1 MVGVGVGV
9 GVPSAVRLAA
19 REDSA
24 AAAAARAP
32 PTATAAATAA
42 LTLASAAASSP
53 APYKKGAGED
63 AWFIVDDAAGVFD
76 GVGGWASQGVDA
88 GVYARALAS
97 GTAAGVRSR
106 GPTGVAAALADAV
119 AGADMLGSSTAAVI
133 GLDAAAGSLV
143 GCNLGD
149 SGVRVIRG
157 GAVVYRSA
165 EQQYS
170 FNFPAQVS
178 AADRGALAVAEP
190 IAFGVEEGDW
200 VLLATDGLLDNMW
213 EAELLRLVAEAG
225 GEAAKPAALAE
236 AVRSR
241 AVELSQMDNY
251 ESPFS
256 WGAKQAGM
264 RYPTQGK
271 PDDVT
276 VVFCR
281 VQLRDP

>member
-1 MVGVGVGV
+1 MV
-9 GVPSAVRLAA
+9 A
-19 REDSA
+19 
-24 AAAAARAP
+24 
-32 PTATAAATAA
+32 
-42 LTLASAAASSP
+42 
-53 APYKKGAGED
+53 
-63 AWFIVDDAAGVFD
+63 
-76 GVGGWASQGVDA
+76 
-88 GVYARALAS
+88 
-97 GTAAGVRSR
+97 
-106 GPTGVAAALADAV
+106 GVAAALADAV
-119 AGADMLGSSTAAVI
+119 AAAEMLGSSTAVVV
-133 GLDAAAGSLV
+133 GLDVAAASLV

-178 AADRGALAVAEP
+178 AADRAALAAAEP

-213 EAELLRLVAEAG
+213 EAELLRLVEAA
-225 GEAAKPAALAE
+225 GEGAKPAALAE
-236 AVRSR
+236 AVRAR
-241 AVELSQMDNY
+241 AVELSQMDDY
-251 ESPFS
+251 ESPFA
-256 WGAKQAGM
+256 WGAKQAGV
-264 RYPTQGK
+264 RYPAQGK

>member
-1 MVGVGVGV
+1 M
-9 GVPSAVRLAA
+9 PPLPRRL
-19 REDSA
+19 S
-24 AAAAARAP
+24 
-32 PTATAAATAA
+32 
-42 LTLASAAASSP
+42 LSSAAASSP
-53 APYKKGAGED
+53 APYKSGAGED

-97 GTAAGVRSR
+97 ATAAGVRAR

-119 AGADMLGSSTAAVI
+119 AAADMLGSSTAVVV
-133 GLDAAAGSLV
+133 GLDAAARSLV

-149 SGVRVIRG
+149 SGVRVIRD
-157 GAVVYRSA
+157 GAVVFRSV

-178 AADRGALAVAEP
+178 AADRAALAVAEP
-190 IAFGVEEGDW
+190 LSFRVEEGDW

-225 GEAAKPAALAE
+225 VAGKPAALAE
-236 AVRSR
+236 AVRAR
-241 AVELSQMDNY
+241 AVELSQRDNY
-251 ESPFS
+251 ESPFA
-256 WGAKQAGM
+256 WGAKQAGVQ
-264 RYPTQGK
+264 YPAQGK